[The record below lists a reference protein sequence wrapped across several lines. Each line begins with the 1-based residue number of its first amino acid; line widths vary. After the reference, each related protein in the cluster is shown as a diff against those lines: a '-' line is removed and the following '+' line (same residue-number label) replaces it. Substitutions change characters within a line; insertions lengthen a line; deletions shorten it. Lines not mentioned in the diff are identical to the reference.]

1 MLKILFIDLLLS
13 SLYTLQR
20 FIRQGFPGFIFF
32 DLRFI

>member
-1 MLKILFIDLLLS
+1 MLKNFFIDPLLS
-13 SLYTLQR
+13 SLCTPQR